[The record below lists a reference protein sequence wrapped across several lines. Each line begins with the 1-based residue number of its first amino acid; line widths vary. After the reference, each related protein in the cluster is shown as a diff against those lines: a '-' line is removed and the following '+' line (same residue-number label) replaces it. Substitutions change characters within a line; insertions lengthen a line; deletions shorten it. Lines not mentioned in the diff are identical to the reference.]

1 VVGKEELLG
10 LRKREDPTSSI
21 MCMNLIY
28 QALTRQ
34 LMTG

>member
-21 MCMNLIY
+21 MCMNVKHY
-28 QALTRQ
+28 KPQNDS
-34 LMTG
+34 